1 MGNIDPITDPRHAL
15 RRIVDMIDRD
25 APREELRAAVDEITD
40 AWAMPRTVST
50 ADELD
55 ALPDGSVIAADGHAW
70 QRAWD
75 GWLSCDG
82 DAPVPSFDVADRA
95 DRFTVLREGWL
106 G

>member
-1 MGNIDPITDPRHAL
+1 MTTTDPRHAL
-15 RRIVDMIDRD
+15 RDILGLIDRD

-50 ADELD
+50 AAELA

-75 GWLSCDG
+75 GWLICDS
-82 DAPVPSFDVADRA
+82 DDPVPSFDVADRA
-95 DRFTVLREGWL
+95 DRFTVPREGWL